1 MNRKLEKIKYDFI
14 EQVKNMDGVLG
25 AWNFGSEIHNLSDD
39 YSDADIV
46 LLADGKQF
54 DQFTFY
60 VEKCLKNINVK
71 IILCWPERF
80 NSEAI
85 INNGYLLL
93 SGSDIFQF
101 DVFLLNAERLDDN
114 MCRLHYTGIKKTDII
129 FDKTGI
135 VNELINLRLTGD
147 LWSDDVSCLEKTY
160 WYHANMT
167 GKYLKRKD
175 YFKLNQ
181 VLHTMYETHIS
192 MLLSGF
198 DKITWGG
205 SANKLHFIPIEKQAH
220 LKKYYCPEN
229 LDGVEQNLAGCMR
242 WFQEDTKEVCNLKG
256 LHYSAYLGDTVVNN
270 WIKVMGC

>member
-1 MNRKLEKIKYDFI
+1 MNKGLEKIKYDFI
-14 EQVKNMDGVLG
+14 EQVKHMDSVLG
-25 AWNFGSEIHNLSDD
+25 AWNFGSETHNLSDD
-39 YSDADIV
+39 YSDVDIV
-46 LLADGKQF
+46 LLIDGKQF

-60 VEKCLKNINVK
+60 LESCLENISSK

-93 SGSDIFQF
+93 SGSNIFQF

-114 MCRLHYTGIKKTDII
+114 MCRLHYTGLKKTDII

-135 VNELINLRLTGD
+135 VNELMELRLTGS
-147 LWSDDVSCLEKTY
+147 LWGDDVPYLEKTY

-175 YFKLNQ
+175 YFKLNN
-181 VLHTMYETHIS
+181 VLHTMFETHIS
-192 MLLSGF
+192 MLLVGF

-205 SANKLHFIPIEKQAH
+205 SANKLHFIPKGKQAH

-229 LDGVEQNLAGCMR
+229 LEGVGQNLISCMR
-242 WFQEDTKEVCNLKG
+242 WFQEDTKEVYHLKG
-256 LHYSAYLGDTVVNN
+256 LDYSPYLGDTVINSWV
-270 WIKVMGC
+270 KEMG